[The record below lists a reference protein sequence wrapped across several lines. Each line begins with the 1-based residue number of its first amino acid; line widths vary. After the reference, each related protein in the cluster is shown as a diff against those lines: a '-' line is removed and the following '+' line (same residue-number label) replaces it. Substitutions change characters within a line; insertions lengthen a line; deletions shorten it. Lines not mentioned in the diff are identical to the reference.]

1 MLELNNIRT
10 GTKFRVTWADE
21 KSGLRKG
28 EIVTVQSRYIGMTI
42 KRPRIKFGYI
52 INESLGFDNYVI
64 KSTTGMIAD
73 LKRIRNHRGCHVKTM
88 KTPFQNARYDAR
100 RMRRLARNAC
110 KFKKTGDDFY
120 KTYQGIARN
129 AGK

>member
-10 GTKFRVTWADE
+10 GTKFRVIWAEE
-21 KSGLRKG
+21 KCGLRRG
-28 EIVTVQSRYIGMTI
+28 EIVTVQSRYIDKAF

-52 INESLGFDNYVI
+52 ITDNLGFDNYVI
-64 KSTTGMIAD
+64 KSSTGIIAD
-73 LKRIRNHRGCHVKTM
+73 LKRIRNNRGCHVKTM

-110 KFKKTGDDFY
+110 KFKNPGNDFY
-120 KTYQGIARN
+120 KTYKRIARN